1 MKCPCGTWDCWHYTT
16 PNATF
21 WRTDSRSCVRTGV
34 RLSLI
39 LTTRITSTSALLS
52 PVRVRWMLK
61 WNNSKFPRM
70 AILFVWSYPISKK
83 ASARAWIRETD
94 RQRQGEGVFC
104 TCLCYTHTPTS
115 TLADTVYIECTLHF
129 VIQGN
134 TASTVRILEC
144 WWWMSRNKIDTP
156 LPLQKK

>member
-1 MKCPCGTWDCWHYTT
+1 MKCPWGTWDCWRNTT

-39 LTTRITSTSALLS
+39 VTTRITSTSALLF

-115 TLADTVYIECTLHF
+115 TLEDTESTSNVHYTLLYKETLPRQFAFWSVDGECRET
-129 VIQGN
+129 
-134 TASTVRILEC
+134 
-144 WWWMSRNKIDTP
+144 K
-156 LPLQKK
+156 